1 MNSSDNDNN
10 SLERRERLVREI
22 ETELRLRELE
32 AEINPVN
39 QTIHKTVKHQPKE
52 SRKIWLQKAVLG
64 LKLLAVGVLALVAAK
79 LASFLAAA
87 IIILTLMF
95 VSYKLFFSS
104 EKKS

>member
-10 SLERRERLVREI
+10 SLERRERMVREI

-32 AEINPVN
+32 AEINPEH
-39 QTIHKTVKHQPKE
+39 QKIHKTVKHKPKE
-52 SRKIWLQKAVLG
+52 SRKILLQKAVLG

-95 VSYKLFFSS
+95 VSYKLFLNSP
-104 EKKS
+104 KKS